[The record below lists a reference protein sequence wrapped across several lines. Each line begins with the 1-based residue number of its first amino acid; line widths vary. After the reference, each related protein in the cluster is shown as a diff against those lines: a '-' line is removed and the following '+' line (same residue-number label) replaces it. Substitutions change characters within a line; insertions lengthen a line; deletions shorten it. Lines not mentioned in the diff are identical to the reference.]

1 MIVTHWR
8 CKNSEHIVL
17 FLFFSFFPND
27 LLSSAHSM
35 QIRIRAKSLK
45 LSVLYCAASRHH
57 CHYVITGNFVIR
69 SFFLYFQKWCFA
81 DFSACLWTG
90 KPDAAAVQLLLVPWE
105 HSIKCNA
112 FWQFLSFHPNVVPNS
127 IFSNVPAWGGSNTG
141 WGFGA
146 IALLVTR

>member
-1 MIVTHWR
+1 
-8 CKNSEHIVL
+8 
-17 FLFFSFFPND
+17 
-27 LLSSAHSM
+27 M

-105 HSIKCNA
+105 HSMKCNA
-112 FWQFLSFHPNVVPNS
+112 FWQFLSFHLNVVPNS
-127 IFSNVPAWGGSNTG
+127 IFSNVPAWGVKHRMKIRGNSTSCHSVVIYDVILDPPNDN
-141 WGFGA
+141 FHKQKKK
-146 IALLVTR
+146 V